1 MQQSEPK
8 PGTAAP
14 ETAPR
19 SSGLVAELGQ
29 LGRAVKHLF
38 GAQMHLLAA
47 ELGLA
52 RSAVS
57 WMLLAGLATT
67 VAGVGLGLSVLA
79 FVGLLLATWFGSW
92 MLALLGLCVLQ
103 LLFLFGSILLFRR
116 CMHWMSFPVTRGG
129 WKGMMRDTMSKA
141 REEVDAERIKAD
153 VARVKDDLMR
163 KAEALKDDLLK
174 NRPPEAD
181 TGKNDFDTGKDA

>member
-1 MQQSEPK
+1 MQQSEPN

-14 ETAPR
+14 ETAPL
-19 SSGLVAELGQ
+19 SSGLLAELGQ

-79 FVGLLLATWFGSW
+79 FVGLLLAKWFGSW
-92 MLALLGLCVLQ
+92 VLALLGLCVLQ
-103 LLFLFGSILLFRR
+103 LLFLLGAILLFRR
-116 CMHWMSFPVTRGG
+116 CMHWMSFPVTRSE
-129 WKGMMRDTMSKA
+129 WSGMMRDTMSKA
-141 REEVDAERIKAD
+141 REEVDVERIKAD
-153 VARVKDDLMR
+153 VARVKDDLTR

-174 NRPPEAD
+174 NHSAEAD
-181 TGKNDFDTGKDA
+181 PGRNNLDTGKDA